1 MVYGRFNSECRNR
14 CRNGMSNRQNLATGT
29 CCKQDLFT
37 GGPVNNC
44 PACLSTNCPIT
55 VCAVC
60 ADCPFSTGNNGG
72 TNGRNQNCVDNCVR
86 DRRRE
91 RRDRPFPNKLVEL
104 PLLPFRLLEAE
115 SLSEVLEIIEDE
127 FPGGTTGAAA
137 TAGITSLAGVAPAP
151 LPMFPP
157 SGLPQPQGFQPG
169 TFNLAQSTTS
179 LIGGGALPSAAL
191 TVNAENNIYIN
202 DDIDR

>member
-1 MVYGRFNSECRNR
+1 MTYGRHTTECRNR
-14 CRNGMSNRQNLATGT
+14 CRESINNNQATPTCDCRVPVSPITGT
-29 CCKQDLFT
+29 
-37 GGPVNNC
+37 G
-44 PACLSTNCPIT
+44 T
-55 VCAVC
+55 VCPPCVSNGCTDRIFCRLCPVC
-60 ADCPFSTGNNGG
+60 PTANMNSATVS
-72 TNGRNQNCVDNCVR
+72 NQNCLDRCIH
-86 DRRRE
+86 DRRKE
-91 RRDRPFPNKLVEL
+91 RRDRPIANKFIEL
-104 PLLPFRLLEAE
+104 PLLPFRLLEAQSFE
-115 SLSEVLEIIEDE
+115 EVLEIIEDE

-191 TVNAENNIYIN
+191 TVIAKNIIYIN
-202 DDIDR
+202 DEIDR

>member
-1 MVYGRFNSECRNR
+1 MAYGRHTVECRNR
-14 CRNGMSNRQNLATGT
+14 CRNGINNNQAIPTCDCIIPPIGGGT
-29 CCKQDLFT
+29 
-37 GGPVNNC
+37 VC
-44 PACLSTNCPIT
+44 PACASNGCHESNCNLCPVCPTANSNGAT
-55 VCAVC
+55 VL
-60 ADCPFSTGNNGG
+60 
-72 TNGRNQNCVDNCVR
+72 NQNCLDSCVH
-86 DRRRE
+86 DRRKE
-91 RRDRPFPNKLVEL
+91 RRDRPIVNKIIEL
-104 PLLPFRLLEAE
+104 PLLPFRLFEAQSFE
-115 SLSEVLEIIEDE
+115 ELLQIIEDE

-191 TVNAENNIYIN
+191 TVIPEI
-202 DDIDR
+202 